1 MRTPSRDDM
10 GKLETSENAAKDM
23 AEATIELAKSMTQ
36 MSDKELELAVEQAE
50 EDMMEAVD
58 EAEHARLKR
67 EWCSMRLTVME
78 YEQVRRLICS
88 A

>member
-10 GKLETSENAAKDM
+10 GKLETIENAAKDM

-58 EAEHARLKR
+58 EVEHARLKR

>member
-1 MRTPSRDDM
+1 MRIENRDTIV
-10 GKLETSENAAKDM
+10 KLETTENAANDM
-23 AEATIELAKSMTQ
+23 AEATIELAKSITQ
-36 MSDKELELAVEQAE
+36 MNDKELQLAVEQAE
-50 EDMMEAVD
+50 EDMMEAAD
-58 EAEHARLKR
+58 EVEHARLKR